1 MQARAAVLLGALAA
15 VAMLPGADASHW
27 CDQTLIA
34 LAPLSASAR
43 ETTFTVQVRN
53 TGPDTITLTEVNVE
67 FPWEGTFRNAGSG
80 AVGAGQASFFTTV
93 ATPPTGSHSVE
104 VRITGT
110 STGDA
115 PGSAAATCNTTFKV
129 TVTASSPSFEAP
141 LLALAVA
148 AAAVVLRKRP

>member
-1 MQARAAVLLGALAA
+1 MRARAAMLLGALAA
-15 VAMLPGADASHW
+15 VALLPAADASHW

-43 ETTFTVQVRN
+43 ETTFTVQVHN

-67 FPWEGTFRNAGSG
+67 FPWEGAFRNAGAG
-80 AVGAGQASFFTTV
+80 AVAAGQISFFTTV
-93 ATPPTGSHSVE
+93 ATPPTGAHTVE

-115 PGSAAATCNTTFKV
+115 PGTAAVTCNTTFHV
-129 TVTASSPSFEAP
+129 TVTASSPALDAP
-141 LLALAVA
+141 LLALAVG
-148 AAAVVLRKRP
+148 AAAVVVRRRP